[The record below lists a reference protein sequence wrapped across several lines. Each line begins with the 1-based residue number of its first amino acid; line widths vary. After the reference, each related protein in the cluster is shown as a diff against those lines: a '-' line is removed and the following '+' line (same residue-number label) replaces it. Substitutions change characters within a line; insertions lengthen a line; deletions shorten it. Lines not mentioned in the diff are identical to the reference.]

1 MVPFKKGFPMLEAVI
16 EIDESVASGS
26 DEMKLP
32 DDDFPDGKV
41 ESRSSIQEQAKD
53 RLVVVLDGVMD
64 CFGEKESAEFMAFIG
79 AKKLS
84 FRLGF

>member
-1 MVPFKKGFPMLEAVI
+1 MVLFKKSFPMLEAVI

-53 RLVVVLDGVMD
+53 RLINVFDGVMD
-64 CFGEKESAEFMAFIG
+64 GFGEKESAKFMAFIG
-79 AKKLS
+79 SKKLS
-84 FRLGF
+84 FWLGF